1 MKKLLLLSAAA
12 IAIAGPAHA
21 GPVAAVVG
29 WIGGALAAPGIAAAA
44 LRIGIGLGLNLLA
57 TALSPAIGGTPKV
70 SVKFDVEFG
79 DESPLSFIAGDYVTA
94 GKQRYVGSWGKNNRY
109 ITEVFEVSALPQ
121 PGLAGMWAGDQQANI
136 LFGQTETDGTEYNL
150 GHPVEAFLDGN
161 LPGKHFI
168 WVRWVDGTQTAADP
182 MLVDLFGDDP
192 DYPWTADMIGAGKSY
207 VIATW
212 RYNESTLPSKP
223 AYLFQPQPLPMYDP
237 RKDSAVGGSG
247 AHSWGDRS
255 TYEPTRN
262 AAVIAYNIARGIYF
276 GGEWVFGGRNLA
288 AWRLPLAEW
297 FAAMNACDAAVPLA
311 AGGTEPAFRCGLQIS
326 ADMRPADVLEEIGRA
341 ANMRFAEVGG
351 MLKPI
356 VGLPGAAAFA
366 FSDDSIL
373 ITEGQSY
380 KPFNGLGDTFNALS
394 ATYPDPVE
402 KWASK
407 DAPEYV
413 DAGATADD
421 GGRYLP
427 TSISYPAAPYR
438 HQVQRLMRAQ
448 MRDYRRMRQHQ
459 FYLPPEALSLEPLVD
474 MVSWTSARNGYDNK
488 LFLVERVDPTPGLN
502 VLVSMREVD
511 PSDYDWSS
519 DYELPVTPV
528 HPVPVTPWVQVI
540 AGFAVAAVTV
550 TDSENRARAPA
561 IRVSCAGDE
570 VGVTHIRIQVRKF
583 GDSAAYLDIER
594 PFVSPYSWDIL
605 DVVPSTQYQV
615 RARLVSRLT
624 PISAWTDWLSV
635 ATDMIP
641 IGSDEIPSD
650 ILDDIQDLLD
660 WADGT
665 GADLAALTAELEAE
679 SARVD
684 VLVQGVRDDL
694 ASEVSALELSIA
706 SGLASA
712 NGYTDTAIST
722 YDLTVQGQFSAMVG
736 QIEELTAALTSGTLI
751 QNGSFTSGATYW
763 TLTGAS
769 VVAREGSS
777 DALVLAAPDTHM
789 AQVGVSATG
798 SVAQQLIAFEVS
810 PDDRLQIRF
819 SAASAASSRA
829 LTVEAAWR
837 DASGAALGT
846 PSTQALTLAPAN
858 TWQVL
863 NVQFDPPDD
872 AAGAV
877 LTISKSQAG
886 EPVLVTKV
894 SAETVNVEII
904 ARVAALE
911 AAQATTDGALAT
923 LSTSVDTRFGAANAA
938 VTAESTARANA
949 DISIGQR
956 IDAVEAVNAGQA
968 ATLTTQGTAIA
979 TATDAIVQLDERL
992 AVQFGGTQLV
1002 RDPDFA
1008 RGLDFW
1014 GGALG
1019 GLNSLVPRNASASAP
1034 FQRDMPGGAA
1044 FTFAAG
1050 ASGFRLTDTIPVSSA
1065 ERYDLGG
1072 YVFRGQA
1079 DSPNARIYVQW
1090 LNESNAAVGPISDVI
1105 GDPAPQVWVYYA
1117 APGLAPPAGAT
1128 KARVVFTAMGGSAG
1142 NAAVTGITLT
1152 RQAAYQVQSSAEI
1165 SEVKQAQADAD
1176 GAFTA
1181 YRIAQESAYNSLDG
1195 RVTANATAISDRY
1208 TRAQTD
1214 NAISAAVNS
1223 VTASLQPQINLRA
1236 TTTALN
1242 ALTSRVSNTETGL
1255 TAVSDSITQVTSRV
1269 NDASASG
1276 LMRVQSWAA
1285 PTGSA
1290 ARIGITAL
1298 AGLGGDPALAGLFV
1312 EARSDGTSRVSV
1324 LANQFAIVTSGVANP
1339 GDRIVPFYVAGGA
1352 VYMDTA
1358 IIREAT
1364 ISKLHIGHGEIVGG
1378 YTATLSGENADFDDD
1393 AEIARFVINLSEP
1406 CRGLLVFECTRNDW
1420 VSSNH
1425 NSMVSLQLN
1434 GATVRRSRT
1443 QRLLVAG
1450 SNPTIALA
1458 NSTVAVNFAV
1468 GANVLRLWGRN
1479 TSAVTY
1485 LLDVL
1490 AFQR

>member
-29 WIGGALAAPGIAAAA
+29 WVGSTLAAGGVAAAA

-57 TALSPAIGGTPKV
+57 TALSPAIGDTPKV

-79 DESPLSFIAGDYVTA
+79 DEAPLSFIAGDYVTA

-121 PGLAGMWAGDQQANI
+121 PGLAGMWAGDQEANI

-150 GHPVEAFLDGN
+150 GHPVEAFLDDN

-192 DYPWTADMIGAGKSY
+192 DYPWTADMIGTGKSY

-223 AYLFQPQPLPMYDP
+223 AYLFQPQALPMYDP

-255 TYEPTRN
+255 TYEPTSN

-474 MVSWTSARNGYDNK
+474 MVSWTSARNGYLSK

-519 DYELPVTPV
+519 GYELPVTPV
-528 HPVPVTPWVQVI
+528 HPAPVTPWVQVI
-540 AGFAVAAVTV
+540 AGFAVTAVTV

-594 PFVSPYSWDIL
+594 PFVSPYQWDIL
-605 DVVPSTQYQV
+605 DVVSSTQYQV

-624 PISAWTDWLSV
+624 PKSAWTDWLSV
-635 ATDMIP
+635 TTDLIL
-641 IGSDEIPSD
+641 IGRDEIATD
-650 ILDDIQDLLD
+650 ILDDLQGLID

-665 GADLAALTAELEAE
+665 GAELAALTAELEAE

-694 ASEVSALELSIA
+694 ASEVGALELSIA

-777 DALVLAAPDTHM
+777 NALVLAAPDTHM

-846 PSTQALTLAPAN
+846 PATQALTLAPAN
-858 TWQVL
+858 AWQVL

-872 AAGAV
+872 AVGAV
-877 LTISKSQAG
+877 LTISKSQTG

-911 AAQATTDGALAT
+911 AAQATTAGALAT

-938 VTAESTARANA
+938 VVAESAARADA
-949 DISIGQR
+949 DTAIGQR
-956 IDAVEAVNAGQA
+956 LDAVEAVNATQTASITGQA
-968 ATLTTQGTAIA
+968 TAIA
-979 TATDAIVQLDERL
+979 TATDAIAQLDERL
-992 AVQFGGTQLV
+992 AVQFGATQLV
-1002 RDPDFA
+1002 RDPDFS
-1008 RGLDFW
+1008 RSLDFW
-1014 GGALG
+1014 PGSLG
-1019 GLNSLVPRNASASAP
+1019 GTSNLVNRQRGSGSAL
-1034 FQRDMPGGAA
+1034 QNDMPGARA
-1044 FTFAAG
+1044 FLLAFDEVGYRATMPFE
-1050 ASGFRLTDTIPVSSA
+1050 VSTS
-1065 ERYDLGG
+1065 ERYDLGA
-1072 YVFRGQA
+1072 YAFRGA
-1079 DSPNARIYVQW
+1079 PDSPDIRVYIQW
-1090 LNESNAAVGPISDVI
+1090 QAESGAQVGSASVLTC
-1105 GDPAPQVWVYYA
+1105 DPVPQFWVYFSA
-1117 APGLAPPAGAT
+1117 TGLAPPAGAT
-1128 KARVVFTAMGGSAG
+1128 RAQVVFRGIGGSDG

-1152 RQAAYQVQSSAEI
+1152 RQAAFEARSSAEI
-1165 SEVKQAQADAD
+1165 AEVRQAQADSD
-1176 GAFTA
+1176 SAFTA
-1181 YRIAQESAYNSLDG
+1181 WRSTMDSRVDNIESVNS
-1195 RVTANATAISDRY
+1195 VQATQISDRY

-1214 NAISAAVNS
+1214 SAISAAINS
-1223 VTASLQPQINLRA
+1223 TTATLTNQINQRA

-1242 ALTSRVSNTETGL
+1242 ALTARVSNTESGL
-1255 TAVSDSITQVTSRV
+1255 TAVSDSITQVTAEV
-1269 NDASASG
+1269 NNVSASG
-1276 LMRVQSWAA
+1276 LLRVQSHAT
-1285 PTGSA
+1285 PSGSS
-1290 ARIGITAL
+1290 ARIAITAT
-1298 AGLGGDPALAGLFV
+1298 AGQGGDPALAGLFV

-1324 LANQFAIVTSGVANP
+1324 VADQFVVASSTSAAANRS
-1339 GDRIVPFYVAGGA
+1339 VPFYVRSGT

-1358 IIREAT
+1358 VIREAT
-1364 ISKLHIGHGEIVGG
+1364 ITKLHIGNGEIVGG
-1378 YTATLSGENADFDDD
+1378 YTATLSGSNTDWNTNR
-1393 AEIARFVINLSEP
+1393 EIARFVINLPEA
-1406 CRGLLVFECTRNDW
+1406 CRGLFVFECTVINRNDITAECS
-1420 VSSNH
+1420 V
-1425 NSMVSLQLN
+1425 VLQLN
-1434 GATVRRSRT
+1434 GATVRRSQSTITGTGNQTPVKSMARSSVA
-1443 QRLLVAG
+1443 LNLVAG
-1450 SNPTIALA
+1450 
-1458 NSTVAVNFAV
+1458 
-1468 GANVLRLWGRN
+1468 ANVVRLWGN
-1479 TSAVTY
+1479 NIHSVTY
-1485 LLDVL
+1485 LFDAF